1 MKTTIQKLISE
12 KNYSEIKKNLDNL
25 NIVELSELL
34 NEFNSSELIL
44 IFRLLPKGRAADVFS
59 YLSNEHQEVIINAIT
74 DVETKNLFNELYFD
88 DMIDIIEE
96 MPANVVKKILKNTN
110 PNDRKLINQFLN
122 YPDNSAGSIMTT
134 EYIDLKKDMKV
145 SDAIKKIRRTVED
158 SENIYTCYVTSK
170 SRKLEGII
178 FLKDLITSP
187 DDIIIE
193 DIMDRNFVSVT
204 TGDDQEKVA
213 DLMRKHDLIIL
224 PVVDVENRLLGI
236 ITIDDVMD
244 VMDKEATEDFHKM
257 AGIAPVEESYL
268 KTSAFTMAKQR
279 IMWLVVLM
287 VSATFTGRIIKSY
300 QDVLQSVVILAAF
313 IPMLMDTGGNAG
325 AQSSTIVVRALA
337 LGEISTKDAF
347 KVLKKEFFIS
357 VIVSIVLAAINFV
370 RLIALTKVDL
380 NIALTVS
387 ITLVF
392 VVILSKIIGTS
403 LPIVAKTFK
412 LDPAIMAGPLI
423 TTILDAITLS
433 IYFYFATLFLGNVLK

>member
-25 NIVELSELL
+25 NIVELSDLL

-145 SDAIKKIRRTVED
+145 SEAIKKIRRTVED

-187 DDIIIE
+187 DDTIIE

-279 IMWLVVLM
+279 IMWLIVLM

-357 VIVSIVLAAINFV
+357 VIVAIVLATINFL
-370 RLIALTKVDL
+370 RLIILTKVDL

-392 VVILSKIIGTS
+392 VVMLSKIIGTS
-403 LPIVAKTFK
+403 LPMIAKTFK

-433 IYFYFATLFLGNVLK
+433 IYFYFATSFLGNVLK

>member
-25 NIVELSELL
+25 NIVELSDLL

-145 SDAIKKIRRTVED
+145 SEAIKKIRRTVED

-178 FLKDLITSP
+178 FLKDLITSA
-187 DDIIIE
+187 DDTIIE

-224 PVVDVENRLLGI
+224 PVVDIENRLLGI

-279 IMWLVVLM
+279 IMWLIVLM

-357 VIVSIVLAAINFV
+357 VIVAIVLATINFL
-370 RLIALTKVDL
+370 RLIILTKVDL

-392 VVILSKIIGTS
+392 VVMLSKIIGTS
-403 LPIVAKTFK
+403 LPMIAKTFK

>member
-1 MKTTIQKLISE
+1 VKTTIQKLISE

-59 YLSNEHQEVIINAIT
+59 YLSNEHQEIIINAIT

-187 DDIIIE
+187 DDTIIE

>member
-187 DDIIIE
+187 DDTIIE

>member
-1 MKTTIQKLISE
+1 VKTTIQKLISE

-187 DDIIIE
+187 DDTIIE

>member
-25 NIVELSELL
+25 NIVELSDLL

-145 SDAIKKIRRTVED
+145 SEAIKKIRRTVED

-187 DDIIIE
+187 DDTIIE

-279 IMWLVVLM
+279 IMWLIVLM

-337 LGEISTKDAF
+337 LGEISTKNAF

-357 VIVSIVLAAINFV
+357 VIVAIVLATINFL
-370 RLIALTKVDL
+370 RLIILTKVDL

>member
-59 YLSNEHQEVIINAIT
+59 YLSNEHQEIIINAIT

-187 DDIIIE
+187 DDTIIE

-287 VSATFTGRIIKSY
+287 ISATFTGRIIKSY

>member
-59 YLSNEHQEVIINAIT
+59 YLSNEHQEIIINAIT

-187 DDIIIE
+187 DDTIIE

-279 IMWLVVLM
+279 IMWLIVLM

>member
-25 NIVELSELL
+25 NIVELSDLL

-145 SDAIKKIRRTVED
+145 SEAIKKIRRTVED

-187 DDIIIE
+187 DDTIIE

-279 IMWLVVLM
+279 IMWLIVLM

-357 VIVSIVLAAINFV
+357 VIVAIVLATINFL
-370 RLIALTKVDL
+370 RLIILTKVDL

-392 VVILSKIIGTS
+392 VVMLSKIIGTS
-403 LPIVAKTFK
+403 LPMIAKTFK

>member
-44 IFRLLPKGRAADVFS
+44 IFSLLPKGWAADVFS
-59 YLSNEHQEVIINAIT
+59 YLSNEHQEIIINAIT

-187 DDIIIE
+187 DDTIIE

-268 KTSAFTMAKQR
+268 KTSAFTMARQR

-423 TTILDAITLS
+423 TTILDAITLR

>member
-59 YLSNEHQEVIINAIT
+59 YLSNEHQEIIINAIT
-74 DVETKNLFNELYFD
+74 DVETKNLFNERYFD

-187 DDIIIE
+187 DDTIIE

>member
-145 SDAIKKIRRTVED
+145 SEAIKKIRRTVED

-187 DDIIIE
+187 DDTIIE

-279 IMWLVVLM
+279 IMWLIVLM

-357 VIVSIVLAAINFV
+357 VIVAIVLATINFL
-370 RLIALTKVDL
+370 RLIILTKVDL

-392 VVILSKIIGTS
+392 VVMLSKIIGTS
-403 LPIVAKTFK
+403 LPMIAKTFK

>member
-34 NEFNSSELIL
+34 NDFNSSELIL

>member
-59 YLSNEHQEVIINAIT
+59 YLSNEHQEIIINAIT

-187 DDIIIE
+187 DDTIIE